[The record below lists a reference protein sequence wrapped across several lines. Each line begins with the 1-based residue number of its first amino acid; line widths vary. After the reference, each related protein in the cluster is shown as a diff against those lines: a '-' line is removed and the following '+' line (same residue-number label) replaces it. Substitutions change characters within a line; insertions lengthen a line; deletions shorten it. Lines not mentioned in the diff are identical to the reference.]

1 MNHLAGKQLISS
13 AVIRLITAICLI
25 LTVMT
30 SGCAISNQ
38 VDFKSE
44 HAVISLGPDDL
55 AKDGVGFLTPSAA
68 TGREADKQALAMSF
82 SLKLQ
87 EMRPEVT
94 VLTLPHVLSAM
105 NAADLDM
112 EYKLMYRD
120 YLETGI
126 LEGSI
131 LKWISDVVGVRYF
144 AQLSLSSFNQMNKGR
159 FSLLGLRLFHT
170 EVANLRVFVQ
180 IWDAQNAR
188 IAWEG
193 FTEMNYA
200 YDTRAEKPVT
210 FAYISQIAAEQLFS
224 ELPGAHET
232 EIDE

>member
-1 MNHLAGKQLISS
+1 MNYQTNKQVSS
-13 AVIRLITAICLI
+13 FSGIGLITGIC
-25 LTVMT
+25 VMLAAAT
-30 SGCAISNQ
+30 SGCAISDQ
-38 VDFKSE
+38 IDFKSE
-44 HAVISLGPDDL
+44 HAAISLGPYDL
-55 AKDGVGFLTPSAA
+55 KHFGIGFLTPSAA
-68 TGREADKQALAMSF
+68 TGREGDKQALAMSF